1 MWSPVVKDYHRRMT
15 LKRQNWINVGRPRCG
30 QAYTEYKSI
39 TRDFRRSL
47 RNDDIRERERI
58 DKLVELD
65 KAGFWKVVNSRKT
78 KSRQMCTQIN
88 VDGNTTCTHPDH
100 ILDDWRYYFENQG
113 IRR

>member
-1 MWSPVVKDYHRRMT
+1 MRTSEMCILRRVYNSKLKSYWSSVVKDYHRRMT

-47 RNDDIRERERI
+47 RNASREYDIRERERI

-65 KAGFWKVVNSRKT
+65 KAGLWKAVNSPKT
-78 KSRQMCTQIN
+78 KSRQMCT
-88 VDGNTTCTHPDH
+88 
-100 ILDDWRYYFENQG
+100 
-113 IRR
+113 